1 MENRERERV
10 RKTIIKYTFLFE
22 QNLRATVDLHRPKVY
37 SYAEVMAIAIDQL
50 KGYAAH
56 HDDLAA
62 EKVLKREK
70 KIA

>member
-1 MENRERERV
+1 V
-10 RKTIIKYTFLFE
+10 RKTIVKYTFLFE

-56 HDDLAA
+56 HADLAA
-62 EKVLKREK
+62 EKLKREK

>member
-1 MENRERERV
+1 M

-56 HDDLAA
+56 YDHLAA
-62 EKVLKREK
+62 AKLLKREK

>member
-56 HDDLAA
+56 YDDLAA
-62 EKVLKREK
+62 EKLKREK

>member
-50 KGYAAH
+50 KGYHA
-56 HDDLAA
+56 DLAA

>member
-1 MENRERERV
+1 MDNRERERV

-37 SYAEVMAIAIDQL
+37 SYADVIAIAIDQL

-56 HDDLAA
+56 YDDLAA
-62 EKVLKREK
+62 TRVLKREK

>member
-1 MENRERERV
+1 MDNRERERV
-10 RKTIIKYTFLFE
+10 RQAIIKYTFLFE
-22 QNLRATVDLHRPKVY
+22 QNLRATVDLHRPKVL

-62 EKVLKREK
+62 TKVLKREK